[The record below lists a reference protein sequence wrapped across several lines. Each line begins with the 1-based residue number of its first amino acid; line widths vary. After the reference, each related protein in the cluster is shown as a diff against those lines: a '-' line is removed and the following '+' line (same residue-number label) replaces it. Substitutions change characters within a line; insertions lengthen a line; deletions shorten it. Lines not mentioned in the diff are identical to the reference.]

1 MKSVLP
7 GIVLST
13 LSVFLSVPSVLAQDR
28 SSESSPMTQRPMSVE
43 DLFAFKRLA
52 APSISPDGQW
62 VAWAASEI
70 TDSKNNKSV
79 SRIWLAPADG
89 SFPARQLTNPAAKD
103 NSPKWSPDGR
113 WLLFE
118 STRSGSSQLWVIS
131 AAGGEA
137 RQLTTISTGAS
148 TAMWSP
154 DGQHIAFVSTVYPE
168 FSTKP
173 FAESDKLN
181 KEKTE
186 AIEASPVKARVFKR
200 LFYRHWDS
208 YVEDKRQHLF
218 VIDLSINAAGD
229 LVSVEGNADA
239 GRTEEQRSYQVS
251 NELYFSEL
259 RFRGEQ
265 KCYQRA
271 TAHLVI
277 AFFPAPD
284 TIGLVIQSSSYS
296 GCGCTLE
303 FSFNGTTVRRFVA
316 RWCTVHIVTRPLLL
330 YCTVPHNKCLRRL
343 NASRMSFF
351 VHRYYVFIV
360 VYCIVKTNPARWVNY
375 TTAVKPWLRSP
386 LLESLINIDSWG

>member
-1 MKSVLP
+1 MIGFSFSRVHSGRLP
-7 GIVLST
+7 EFGINQFHSI
-13 LSVFLSVPSVLAQDR
+13 R
-28 SSESSPMTQRPMSVE
+28 SP
-43 DLFAFKRLA
+43 
-52 APSISPDGQW
+52 
-62 VAWAASEI
+62 ASEAGI
-70 TDSKNNKSV
+70 SC
-79 SRIWLAPADG
+79 
-89 SFPARQLTNPAAKD
+89 
-103 NSPKWSPDGR
+103 GR
-113 WLLFE
+113 H
-118 STRSGSSQLWVIS
+118 
-131 AAGGEA
+131 
-137 RQLTTISTGAS
+137 AS
-148 TAMWSP
+148 M
-154 DGQHIAFVSTVYPE
+154 
-168 FSTKP
+168 P
-173 FAESDKLN
+173 FRN
-181 KEKTE
+181 T
-186 AIEASPVKARVFKR
+186 
-200 LFYRHWDS
+200 
-208 YVEDKRQHLF
+208 
-218 VIDLSINAAGD
+218 
-229 LVSVEGNADA
+229 

-360 VYCIVKTNPARWVNY
+360 VYCYRRYVKTKPARWVNY